1 MERLSL
7 RDAGGGAATATA
19 TAPIA
24 AGRSIAS
31 AGGGGARGAGAAD
44 ALAAG
49 GSLGRRTQPIALL
62 PPAAVQHVR
71 EAFGELLATSPS
83 SLILSLGQGSVSRS
97 AGVGGVSGG
106 GGGLGS
112 SLAAA
117 AAAEDAA
124 AVTAAPSPSFNP
136 VQYEAA
142 MWDAFAQVYSAEVE
156 ARLAPAAAAAAAA
169 ACAAAA
175 AGGGADRG
183 APPGPSSAAPLP
195 MPIPL
200 GARDAQLSV
209 EDRRQILAD
218 ILVWAEVTRP
228 GYDSAAADFVTGPH
242 SGDGAFRRVGEALG
256 RAKEERGL
264 A

>member
-7 RDAGGGAATATA
+7 RDAGGGGGAATAV
-19 TAPIA
+19 PLHPHHHPHHY
-24 AGRSIAS
+24 GAS
-31 AGGGGARGAGAAD
+31 PPLGVGGGGGVGV
-44 ALAAG
+44 G
-49 GSLGRRTQPIALL
+49 GRPTQPIALL
-62 PPAAVQHVR
+62 PPAAVRHVR

-97 AGVGGVSGG
+97 STGAGAGCGG
-106 GGGLGS
+106 GASS

-117 AAAEDAA
+117 AAADDEQQQQRGGCGSSNAL
-124 AVTAAPSPSFNP
+124 FNP

-156 ARLAPAAAAAAAA
+156 ARIAAGQAQQPGDTGATAANAAANAAPAAPTV
-169 ACAAAA
+169 
-175 AGGGADRG
+175 
-183 APPGPSSAAPLP
+183 APVSAPIATNPAAP
-195 MPIPL
+195 
-200 GARDAQLSV
+200 RDAQLPV
-209 EDRRQILAD
+209 EDRRQVLAD

-228 GYDSAAADFVTGPH
+228 GYDAAAADFVTGPH
-242 SGDGAFRRVGEALG
+242 ASDAAFRRVGEALK

>member
-7 RDAGGGAATATA
+7 RDALAGAGGGGGGDGGAATAA
-19 TAPIA
+19 APGLSA
-24 AGRSIAS
+24 ARSPPT
-31 AGGGGARGAGAAD
+31 G
-44 ALAAG
+44 ALAAA
-49 GSLGRRTQPIALL
+49 LGRPTQPIALL

-71 EAFGELLATSPS
+71 DAFGELLATSPS

-97 AGVGGVSGG
+97 VGGVGGAGG
-106 GGGLGS
+106 GGGPS
-112 SLAAA
+112 SLSQAVAADEAAA
-117 AAAEDAA
+117 AC
-124 AVTAAPSPSFNP
+124 APSGARFST

-156 ARLAPAAAAAAAA
+156 ARLAAAAPPPAAAAAADGAA
-169 ACAAAA
+169 
-175 AGGGADRG
+175 R
-183 APPGPSSAAPLP
+183 PLP
-195 MPIPL
+195 MPLPL

-228 GYDSAAADFVTGPH
+228 GYDAAAADFVTGPH
-242 SGDGAFRRVGEALG
+242 ASDAAFRRVGDALKA
-256 RAKEERGL
+256 AKEERGL

>member
-7 RDAGGGAATATA
+7 RDAAALGGGAATASA
-19 TAPIA
+19 APAVPGGCECGSSPA
-24 AGRSIAS
+24 AM
-31 AGGGGARGAGAAD
+31 AA
-44 ALAAG
+44 A
-49 GSLGRRTQPIALL
+49 LGRPTQPIALL

-97 AGVGGVSGG
+97 VGG
-106 GGGLGS
+106 GGAVGGGS
-112 SLAAA
+112 ASAGGGGSLSQAVAADEARA
-117 AAAEDAA
+117 AGQGGGAR
-124 AVTAAPSPSFNP
+124 FNH

-156 ARLAPAAAAAAAA
+156 ARLA
-169 ACAAAA
+169 AAA
-175 AGGGADRG
+175 AGGAAATAAAAAPASAG
-183 APPGPSSAAPLP
+183 APSQPLP
-195 MPIPL
+195 MPLPL

-228 GYDSAAADFVTGPH
+228 GYDAAAADFVTGPH
-242 SGDGAFRRVGEALG
+242 ASDTAFRRVGDALKA
-256 RAKEERGL
+256 AKEERGL